1 MTDFMKYNF
10 DISKILVACFV
21 PKGNGKANHKDRPSH
36 GLALHLDG
44 KKEYFFSDGRKL
56 SVEKGDIIYL
66 PKDSTYF
73 VKSSLP
79 GECYAINFHTSNEIS
94 FPPFVFSVKSISKY
108 IDHFST
114 ARRIWDIKSIGY
126 EMRCKALLY
135 SIISEMQAEFSEKY
149 QPKSK
154 YKIIEPAVNFI
165 NENFSKELLNISKLS
180 SMCDITPEY
189 FRKIF
194 KEHFGDS
201 PIAYINKMKLLRAKE
216 LILSGMYSLGEVCE
230 LSGYSDFSHF
240 SREFKKATGYPP
252 SEYSEN
258 KKVQSK

>member
-21 PKGNGKANHKDRPSH
+21 PKGNGKATHKDRPSH
-36 GLALHLDG
+36 GLALHLEG
-44 KKEYFFSDGRKL
+44 KKEYYFSDGRKL
-56 SVEKGDIIYL
+56 TVEKGDIIYL
-66 PKDSTYF
+66 PKDSTYS

-79 GECYAINFHTSNEIS
+79 GACYAINFLTSSEII
-94 FPPFVFSVKSISKY
+94 FQPFVVRVKSVSKY
-108 IDHFST
+108 VELFSS
-114 ARRIWDIKSIGY
+114 ARRIWDIKNIGY

-135 SIISEMQAEFSEKY
+135 SIISEMQTESAEKY

-154 YKIIEPAVNFI
+154 YMIIEPAVKFI
-165 NENFSKELLNISKLS
+165 NENFSKEILKISKLS

-201 PIAYINKMKLLRAKE
+201 QIAYINKIKISRAKD

-230 LSGYSDFSHF
+230 FSGYSDFSHF

-252 SEYSEN
+252 SEYTES
-258 KKVQSK
+258 KKVQS

>member
-1 MTDFMKYNF
+1 MTEFMKCNF
-10 DISKILVACFV
+10 DISKIVVACFV
-21 PKGNGKANHKDRPSH
+21 AKGNGKASHKDRPNH

-44 KKEYFFSDGRKL
+44 KKEYCFFDGRKL
-56 SVEKGDIIYL
+56 MVEKGDIIYL
-66 PKDSTYF
+66 PKDSTYT

-79 GECYAINFHTSNEIS
+79 GDCYAINFHVSNDIS
-94 FPPFVFSVKSISKY
+94 FPPFVFRVKSISKY
-108 IDHFST
+108 LDSFSS
-114 ARRIWDIKSIGY
+114 ARRIWDSKNIGY

-135 SIISEMQAEFSEKY
+135 YVISDMQTESAEKY

-154 YKIIEPAVNFI
+154 YKVIEPAVNYI
-165 NENFSKELLNISKLS
+165 NENFSLELLNISKLS
-180 SMCDITPEY
+180 AMCDITPEY

-194 KEHFGDS
+194 REHFGNS
-201 PIAYINKMKLLRAKE
+201 PIAYINKMKISRAKD

-252 SEYSEN
+252 SEYTEN
-258 KKVQSK
+258 KKVQS